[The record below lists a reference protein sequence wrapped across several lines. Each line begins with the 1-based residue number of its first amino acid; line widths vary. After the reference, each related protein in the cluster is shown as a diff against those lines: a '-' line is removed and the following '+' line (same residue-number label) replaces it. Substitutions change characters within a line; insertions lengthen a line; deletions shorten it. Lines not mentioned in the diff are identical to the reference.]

1 VGAEVV
7 AAGKL
12 GAELDAVDAI
22 AVAAVAV
29 TAVVLAGAVAV
40 ATGTEEL
47 PADVNEAYVSRL
59 TMRRRPRPSRKLT
72 LTLFPPHLT
81 ASSTT
86 GPWTTLRTA
95 R

>member
-7 AAGKL
+7 EAGEL
-12 GAELDAVDAI
+12 GAELDAVDAV

-29 TAVVLAGAVAV
+29 AAVVLAGAVVV
-40 ATGTEEL
+40 AAGTEEL
-47 PADVNEAYVSRL
+47 PADVSEAYISSL
-59 TMRRRPRPSRKLT
+59 TMRRRPGPSRRLT

-86 GPWTTLRTA
+86 KPWTTLRTA